1 MVLFKLIF
9 GKTNMDM
16 DRLCSG
22 EGGRKTLY
30 IRIFIFFINFKTMD
44 MWCKEGW
51 DDAQC
56 CDELHCVLIDG
67 LDWGLCTL

>member
-9 GKTNMDM
+9 GKTNMDTV
-16 DRLCSG
+16 CSG
-22 EGGRKTLY
+22 EGEEKLY
-30 IRIFIFFINFKTMD
+30 TYGFSFFSFFFKTMD
-44 MWCKEGW
+44 MWCKDGW

>member
-30 IRIFIFFINFKTMD
+30 IRIFIFFHFFLRRWTCGAKKAGMMLSVVMNFI
-44 MWCKEGW
+44 
-51 DDAQC
+51 
-56 CDELHCVLIDG
+56 VF
-67 LDWGLCTL
+67 